1 MKTHNKFLLLTLFSL
16 FFLGACSPENDDI
29 PDPTPKPDSDIVTIS
44 IPEVKVEADESKSS
58 ISFTANNTWSAK
70 SDQRWCK
77 LDKTSGTAGAVTINL
92 TIEANTTNQERTAI
106 ITINTN
112 KTSATATVKQAKNET
127 EGGDDNGGNN
137 GGNDGGQSGS
147 GNGNSIDDMQ
157 NQKW

>member
-1 MKTHNKFLLLTLFSL
+1 MKSHYKFLWMALLSIL
-16 FFLGACSPENDDI
+16 FLGACSSGSDDI
-29 PDPTPKPDSDIVTIS
+29 PDPEPKPDQDIITIS
-44 IPEVKVEADESKSS
+44 IPEVKIEADESKSS

-92 TIEANTTNQERTAI
+92 TIEANTTQQERTAI
-106 ITINTN
+106 ISINTN
-112 KTSATATVKQAKNET
+112 KTSATATVKQAKNES
-127 EGGDDNGGNN
+127 EGGENNGGNN
-137 GGNDGGQSGS
+137 GGQSGS

>member
-1 MKTHNKFLLLTLFSL
+1 MKTHYNFLLMTLFSL
-16 FFLGACSPENDDI
+16 FFLGACSSGSDDI
-29 PDPTPKPDSDIVTIS
+29 PDPEPKPDQDIITIS
-44 IPEVKVEADESKSS
+44 IPEVKVESDESKSS

-106 ITINTN
+106 ITIKTN

-127 EGGDDNGGNN
+127 EGGDDNGGQ
-137 GGNDGGQSGS
+137 GGQGGS

>member
-1 MKTHNKFLLLTLFSL
+1 MKTHYNFLLVTLFSL
-16 FFLGACSPENDDI
+16 FFLGACSSGSDDI
-29 PDPTPKPDSDIVTIS
+29 PDPEPKPDQDIITIS
-44 IPEVKVEADESKSS
+44 IPEVKVESDESKSS

-127 EGGDDNGGNN
+127 EGGDDNGGQ
-137 GGNDGGQSGS
+137 GGQGGS

>member
-1 MKTHNKFLLLTLFSL
+1 MKNHYKFLWVSLLSL
-16 FFLGACSPENDDI
+16 IFMGACSSGSDDI
-29 PDPTPKPDSDIVTIS
+29 PDPEPKPDQDIITIS
-44 IPEVKVEADESKSS
+44 IPEVKVESDESKSS

-127 EGGDDNGGNN
+127 EGGDDNGGQ
-137 GGNDGGQSGS
+137 GGQGGS

>member
-1 MKTHNKFLLLTLFSL
+1 MKSHYKFLWMALLSI
-16 FFLGACSPENDDI
+16 FFLGACSSGSDDI
-29 PDPTPKPDSDIVTIS
+29 PDPEPKPDQDIITIS
-44 IPEVKVEADESKSS
+44 IPEVKIEADESKSS

-92 TIEANTTNQERTAI
+92 TIEANTTQQERTAI

-112 KTSATATVKQAKNET
+112 KTSATATVKQAKNESD
-127 EGGDDNGGNN
+127 GGENNGGNN
-137 GGNDGGQSGS
+137 GGQSGS

>member
-1 MKTHNKFLLLTLFSL
+1 MKTHYNFLLMTLFSL

-127 EGGDDNGGNN
+127 EGGDDNGGQ
-137 GGNDGGQSGS
+137 GGQGGS

>member
-1 MKTHNKFLLLTLFSL
+1 MKNHYKFLWVALLSL
-16 FFLGACSPENDDI
+16 IFMGACSSGSDDI
-29 PDPTPKPDSDIVTIS
+29 PDPEPKPDQDIITIS
-44 IPEVKVEADESKSS
+44 IPEVKIEADESKSS

-70 SDQRWCK
+70 SDQHWCK

-92 TIEANTTNQERTAI
+92 TIEANTTQQERTAI

-112 KTSATATVKQAKNET
+112 KTSATATVKQAKNESD
-127 EGGDDNGGNN
+127 GGENNGGNN
-137 GGNDGGQSGS
+137 GGQSGS

>member
-1 MKTHNKFLLLTLFSL
+1 MKSHYKFLWMTLLSL
-16 FFLGACSPENDDI
+16 IFMGACSSGSDDI
-29 PDPTPKPDSDIVTIS
+29 LDPEPKPDQDIITIS
-44 IPEVKVEADESKSS
+44 IPEVKIEADESKSS
-58 ISFTANNTWSAK
+58 ISFTANNAWSAK

-92 TIEANTTNQERTAI
+92 TIEANTTQQERTAI

-112 KTSATATVKQAKNET
+112 KTSATATVKQAKNESD
-127 EGGDDNGGNN
+127 GGENNGGNN
-137 GGNDGGQSGS
+137 GGQSGS

>member
-1 MKTHNKFLLLTLFSL
+1 MKRHYKFLWMALLSI
-16 FFLGACSPENDDI
+16 FFMGACSSGSDDI
-29 PDPTPKPDSDIVTIS
+29 PDPEPKPDQDIITIS

-58 ISFTANNTWSAK
+58 ISFTVNNTWSAK
-70 SDQRWCK
+70 SDQHWCK

-92 TIEANTTNQERTAI
+92 TIEANTTQQERTAI

-112 KTSATATVKQAKNET
+112 KTSATATVKQAKNES
-127 EGGDDNGGNN
+127 EGGENN
-137 GGNDGGQSGS
+137 GGGQNAS

>member
-1 MKTHNKFLLLTLFSL
+1 MKNHYKFLWVALLSL
-16 FFLGACSPENDDI
+16 IFMGACSSGSDDI
-29 PDPTPKPDSDIVTIS
+29 PDPEPKPDQDIITIS

-58 ISFTANNTWSAK
+58 ISFTAINTWSAK
-70 SDQRWCK
+70 SDQHWCK

-92 TIEANTTNQERTAI
+92 TIEANTTQQERTAL

-112 KTSATATVKQAKNET
+112 KISATATVKQAKNES
-127 EGGDDNGGNN
+127 EGGENN
-137 GGNDGGQSGS
+137 GGGQNAS

>member
-1 MKTHNKFLLLTLFSL
+1 MKNHYKFLWVALLSL
-16 FFLGACSPENDDI
+16 IFMGACSSGSDDI
-29 PDPTPKPDSDIVTIS
+29 PDPEPKPDQDIITIS
-44 IPEVKVEADESKSS
+44 IPEVKIEADESKSS

-77 LDKTSGTAGAVTINL
+77 LDKTSGPAGAFTINL
-92 TIEANTTNQERTAI
+92 TIEANTTQQERTAI

-112 KTSATATVKQAKNET
+112 KTSATATVKQAKNESD
-127 EGGDDNGGNN
+127 GGENNGGNN
-137 GGNDGGQSGS
+137 GGQSGS

>member
-1 MKTHNKFLLLTLFSL
+1 MKTHYNFLLMTLFSL
-16 FFLGACSPENDDI
+16 FFLGACSSGSDDI
-29 PDPTPKPDSDIVTIS
+29 PDPEPKPDQDIITIS
-44 IPEVKVEADESKSS
+44 IPEVKVESDESKSS

-92 TIEANTTNQERTAI
+92 TIEANTTQQERTAL

-112 KTSATATVKQAKNET
+112 KISATATVKQAKNES
-127 EGGDDNGGNN
+127 EGGENN
-137 GGNDGGQSGS
+137 GGGQNAS

>member
-1 MKTHNKFLLLTLFSL
+1 MKNHYKFLWVALLSL
-16 FFLGACSPENDDI
+16 IFMGACSSGSDDI
-29 PDPTPKPDSDIVTIS
+29 PDPEPKPDQDIITIS

-70 SDQRWCK
+70 SDQHWCK

-92 TIEANTTNQERTAI
+92 TIEANTTQQERTAI

-112 KTSATATVKQAKNET
+112 KTSATATVKQAKNESD
-127 EGGDDNGGNN
+127 GGENNGGNN
-137 GGNDGGQSGS
+137 GGQSGS

>member
-1 MKTHNKFLLLTLFSL
+1 MKSHYKFLWVALLSL
-16 FFLGACSPENDDI
+16 IFMGACSSGSDDI
-29 PDPTPKPDSDIVTIS
+29 PDPEPKPDQDIITIS

-70 SDQRWCK
+70 SDQHWCK

-92 TIEANTTNQERTAI
+92 TIEANTTQQERTAI

-112 KTSATATVKQAKNET
+112 KTSATATVKQAKNESD
-127 EGGDDNGGNN
+127 GGENNGGNN
-137 GGNDGGQSGS
+137 GGQSGS

>member
-1 MKTHNKFLLLTLFSL
+1 MKSHYKFLWITLLSL
-16 FFLGACSPENDDI
+16 IFMGACSSGSDDI
-29 PDPTPKPDSDIVTIS
+29 PDPEPKPDQDIITIS
-44 IPEVKVEADESKSS
+44 IPEVKIEAEESKSS

-92 TIEANTTNQERTAI
+92 TIEANTTQQERTAI

-112 KTSATATVKQAKNET
+112 KTSATATVKQAQNESD
-127 EGGDDNGGNN
+127 GGENNGGNN
-137 GGNDGGQSGS
+137 GGQSGS

>member
-1 MKTHNKFLLLTLFSL
+1 MKTHYKFLLVTLFSL
-16 FFLGACSPENDDI
+16 IFLGACSSGSDDI
-29 PDPTPKPDSDIVTIS
+29 PDPEPKPDQDIITIS

-70 SDQRWCK
+70 SNQRWCK

-92 TIEANTTNQERTAI
+92 TIEANTTQQERTAI
-106 ITINTN
+106 ISINTN
-112 KTSATATVKQAKNET
+112 KTSATATVKQAKNKSD
-127 EGGDDNGGNN
+127 GGENNGGNN
-137 GGNDGGQSGS
+137 GGQSGS

>member
-1 MKTHNKFLLLTLFSL
+1 MKSHYKFLWIALLSL
-16 FFLGACSPENDDI
+16 IFMGACSSGSDDI
-29 PDPTPKPDSDIVTIS
+29 PDPEPKPDQDIITIS
-44 IPEVKVEADESKSS
+44 IPEVKIEADESKSS

-92 TIEANTTNQERTAI
+92 TIEANTTQQERTAI

-112 KTSATATVKQAKNET
+112 KTSATATVKQAKNESD
-127 EGGDDNGGNN
+127 GGENNGGNN
-137 GGNDGGQSGS
+137 GGQSGS

>member
-1 MKTHNKFLLLTLFSL
+1 MKTHYKFLLVTLFSL
-16 FFLGACSPENDDI
+16 IFLGACSSGSDEI
-29 PDPTPKPDSDIVTIS
+29 PDPEPKPDQDIITIS

-70 SDQRWCK
+70 SNQRWCK

-112 KTSATATVKQAKNET
+112 KTSATATVKQAKNES
-127 EGGDDNGGNN
+127 EGGENNGGNN
-137 GGNDGGQSGS
+137 GGQSGS
-147 GNGNSIDDMQ
+147 GNGNSLDDMQ

>member
-1 MKTHNKFLLLTLFSL
+1 MKNHYKFLWVALLSL
-16 FFLGACSPENDDI
+16 IFMGACSSGSDDI
-29 PDPTPKPDSDIVTIS
+29 PDPEPKPDQDIITIS
-44 IPEVKVEADESKSS
+44 IPEVKIEADESKSS

-92 TIEANTTNQERTAI
+92 TIEANTTQQERTAI

-112 KTSATATVKQAKNET
+112 KTSATATVKQAKNESD
-127 EGGDDNGGNN
+127 GGENNGGNN
-137 GGNDGGQSGS
+137 GGQSGS

>member
-1 MKTHNKFLLLTLFSL
+1 MKNHYKFLWVALLSL
-16 FFLGACSPENDDI
+16 IFMGACSSGSDDI
-29 PDPTPKPDSDIVTIS
+29 PDPEPKPDQDIITIS

-92 TIEANTTNQERTAI
+92 TIEANTTQQERTAI

-112 KTSATATVKQAKNET
+112 KTSATATVKQAKNESD
-127 EGGDDNGGNN
+127 GGENNGGNN
-137 GGNDGGQSGS
+137 GGQSGS

>member
-1 MKTHNKFLLLTLFSL
+1 MKSHYKFLWIALLSL
-16 FFLGACSPENDDI
+16 IFMGACSSGSDDI
-29 PDPTPKPDSDIVTIS
+29 PDPEPKPDQDIITIS
-44 IPEVKVEADESKSS
+44 IPEVKIEADESKSS

-127 EGGDDNGGNN
+127 EGGDDNGGQ
-137 GGNDGGQSGS
+137 GGQGGS

>member
-1 MKTHNKFLLLTLFSL
+1 MKSHYKFLWMTLLSL
-16 FFLGACSPENDDI
+16 IFMGACSSGSDDI
-29 PDPTPKPDSDIVTIS
+29 PDPEPKPDQDIITIS
-44 IPEVKVEADESKSS
+44 IPEVKIEADESKSS

-92 TIEANTTNQERTAI
+92 TIEANTTQQERTAI

-112 KTSATATVKQAKNET
+112 KTSATATVKQAKNESD
-127 EGGDDNGGNN
+127 GGENNGGNN
-137 GGNDGGQSGS
+137 GGQSGS